1 MCTPA
6 GYSLRS
12 LVTSLVPRRAGR
24 RPGRAPKL
32 RRLAV
37 RALPLTTLLFAIP
50 VLTGVAQSLAGLLG
64 TTDPY
69 LEYDSRATQVDGQA
83 VFVGTSLY
91 ADPAD
96 GYGGLPLTP
105 LFPLALGLLD
115 HLHDWAGWGPLLSI
129 ASGLALAAMA
139 ARLAYG
145 PLRGGEPEAPIV
157 AVGAIGLGALSW
169 WFVQMVPF
177 HFLYSARADQA
188 AWALA
193 LGGLLLVPSAAAG
206 SRRALVAAIV
216 LLSAAFWT
224 KQPAGIVAVA
234 CTVWLTTRALQ
245 GRARGA
251 DAVALVGGLL
261 ALNGIV
267 FGLLAL
273 VTGGWS
279 SFFLVELPVRV
290 GTDQALLD
298 SVGELLSSVAP
309 VALFAGVLW
318 LLAAAGRSSKAS
330 GYAGRGDPAASVHA
344 RDDGARA
351 GLLLTFVAL
360 GSLAAVLGNL
370 KVGSAQNQFVGVVWA
385 LAFLGALAWRRGLAH
400 PRGAA
405 AGAVVVAALF
415 VVSQFEPLRS
425 PLRDLDVYATP
436 ARFVHTW
443 YEAPAALRDAAEERR
458 IYHPVFGDLNVRAR
472 DEVYPTHVHLQ
483 DLLAAGEQP
492 RWLVGLFLARR
503 FGAVYVFDNRPRFR
517 EYASGAGRHEDNY
530 FWKLNQVLRA
540 RYRLD
545 RDAPPSLR
553 GERLGRL
560 PGDYRAPGPF
570 VRRLGPE
577 RARWM
582 RACFGPFDID
592 GARFEIGDGG
602 GFWCRQPSRAVLRM
616 RGTPAPISEIRS
628 SGRAV
633 TGRLVAALPHE
644 HGRLSVQCGDHAPA
658 MLARS
663 GPTVIHLPAGGCA
676 PLTLRASRG
685 SDARFDLGGLRA
697 E

>member
-1 MCTPA
+1 M
-6 GYSLRS
+6 
-12 LVTSLVPRRAGR
+12 TSLVPPRAGR
-24 RPGRAPKL
+24 RPGRASKL

-37 RALPLTTLLFAIP
+37 RALPLATLLFALP

-69 LEYDSRATQVDGQA
+69 LEYDSRATHVDGQA
-83 VFVGTSLY
+83 VLVGTGLY
-91 ADPAD
+91 GDPAD

-105 LFPLALGLLD
+105 LFPLALGALD

-145 PLRGGEPEAPIV
+145 PRRGGEADDPIV
-157 AVGAIGLGALSW
+157 AAGAIGVGALAW
-169 WFVQMVPF
+169 WFVGLVPF

-193 LGGLLLVPSAAAG
+193 LGGLLLVPRASAG
-206 SRRALVAAIV
+206 SRRAMIGSLV

-224 KQPAGIVAVA
+224 KQPAGIAAVA
-234 CTVWLTTRALQ
+234 CAVWFGAGALR
-245 GRARGA
+245 GKARGVDGIA
-251 DAVALVGGLL
+251 FGGGLL
-261 ALNGIV
+261 ALNGLV
-267 FGLLAL
+267 FGVLAL
-273 VTGGWS
+273 ATDGWS

-290 GTDQALLD
+290 GTDQDLLD
-298 SVGELLSSVAP
+298 SAGELLSSVGP

-318 LLAAAGRSSKAS
+318 LLAAVR
-330 GYAGRGDPAASVHA
+330 REEPAPTAYA

-351 GLLLTFVAL
+351 GLLLTFVVL

-370 KVGSAQNQFVGVVWA
+370 KIGSVQNQFVGVVWA
-385 LAFLGALAWRRGLAH
+385 LGFTAALAWRRGLAD
-400 PRGAA
+400 PRSAT
-405 AGAVVVAALF
+405 AVALVVGALF
-415 VVSQFEPLRS
+415 VVSQSEALRS

-436 ARFVHTW
+436 ARVVWNW
-443 YEAPAALRDAAEERR
+443 YEASAALRDAAEKRR

-492 RWLVGLFLARR
+492 RWLVRLFLDGR
-503 FGAVYVFDNRPRFR
+503 FDAVYLFDNRPRFR

-545 RDAPPSLR
+545 SDAPPSLQ
-553 GERLGRL
+553 GERLRRL

-570 VRRLGPE
+570 VRRSGPQ

-582 RACFGPFDID
+582 RACFGPFEIA
-592 GARFEIGDGG
+592 GARFEIGHGG
-602 GFWCRQPSRAVLRM
+602 GFWCRPAGSAVLRM
-616 RGTPAPISEIRS
+616 RGTPARVSELRS
-628 SGRAV
+628 TGPAPSGSLLA
-633 TGRLVAALPHE
+633 TLPTAR
-644 HGRLSVQCGDHAPA
+644 GWLSVRCGDRP
-658 MLARS
+658 LARLARRGS
-663 GPTVIHLPAGGCA
+663 IPVNLPTAGCP
-676 PLTLRASRG
+676 PLRLLASRG
-685 SDARFDLGGLRA
+685 SDARFDLGGRR
-697 E
+697 